1 MNTTAINT
9 DSQLV
14 DINEWLLNGYSL
26 HDLISTK
33 SDEIAEKRAET
44 VIKFEV
50 DSAYYDEDIY
60 DEVID
65 RVVNKL
71 KNIDYTLK
79 YATSKALDDLAIEHI
94 LNARKYEHHMMRG
107 EVIEALLAYEYACVI
122 RNKEAVLKNGYID
135 EIDRLKTDDKMFDV
149 AYTTA
154 LSSFLDHDEDDDYE
168 FLRTKFYFNKLP
180 VSEIVK
186 ILDTYIRIMISEFDK
201 TDPIHYTLVNGC
213 WESDGGIVERDENN
227 QFVYDKEFEDE
238 E

>member
-1 MNTTAINT
+1 MNTTTANT
-9 DSQLV
+9 ESRRV
-14 DINEWLLNGYSL
+14 DVNEWLLNGYSL
-26 HDLISTK
+26 HELVSTE
-33 SDEIAEKRAET
+33 SEEIAEKRAET

-50 DSAYYDEDIY
+50 DSAYFDEDIS
-60 DEVID
+60 DEVIN
-65 RVVNKL
+65 RVVDKL

-94 LNARKYEHHMMRG
+94 LNARKYEHRMMRG

-154 LSSFLDHDEDDDYE
+154 LSSFLDHDKADDYE
-168 FLRTKFYFNKLP
+168 FLRTKFYFSTLP
-180 VSEIVK
+180 VSEVVK

-213 WESDGGIVERDENN
+213 WKLDGGIVERDENN
-227 QFVYDKEFEDE
+227 HFVYDKGFEDE
-238 E
+238 